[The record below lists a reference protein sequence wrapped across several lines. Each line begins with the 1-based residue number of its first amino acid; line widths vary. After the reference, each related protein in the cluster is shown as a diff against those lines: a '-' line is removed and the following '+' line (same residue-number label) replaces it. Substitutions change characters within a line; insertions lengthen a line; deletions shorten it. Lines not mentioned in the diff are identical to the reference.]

1 MIPSLALCVAL
12 YTFLSNN
19 SKFREFGKKFWATVM
34 LQIISIIFCTGALFV
49 ETIKNSLMR
58 KLSIISLSNK
68 IYDLFII
75 TFLLFYTASWIYMC
89 KIFYTMYGSLYHLRK
104 KRFIKYIQPVAW
116 FYEKFIHKASY
127 EKIYRDGI
135 ALHFDMFKGIDV
147 SKLKKLKNGGT
158 VVLLYENSAQYSDI
172 ITEYIKT
179 SIKDGDTVDY
189 ITTYKS
195 PLELC
200 KSFKNDEISNIT
212 KHLSIIDCFSTHYS
226 FDDKIV
232 KFQKQE
238 FSSKG
243 FMFFNA
249 ESFAD
254 VHTAANDSW
263 YRFRKVCKDE
273 ENQYRIP
280 HRTIYDTMSSL
291 IKFSSEELYFLFLRH
306 VIASEK
312 SYGMISL
319 FIEPISLENS
329 LKNDLIRMADIVIEY
344 NQASFKLVKEMNED

>member
-1 MIPSLALCVAL
+1 MAL

-19 SKFREFGKKFWATVM
+19 SKFREFGKKFWTTVM
-34 LQIISIIFCTGALFV
+34 LQLISIIFCAGALV
-49 ETIKNSLMR
+49 IETIKNSLMC
-58 KLSIISLSNK
+58 KNSKFLLGNK
-68 IYDLFII
+68 IYSLFII
-75 TFLLFYTASWIYMC
+75 VFLLFYTASWIYMC

-104 KRFIKYIQPVAW
+104 KRFIKYTRPIAW
-116 FYEKFIHKASY
+116 FYEKFIHKTFY
-127 EKIYRDGI
+127 EKNYRDRTT
-135 ALHFDMFKGIDV
+135 LHFDMFKGIDV
-147 SKLKKLKNGGT
+147 SKLQKLQNGGT
-158 VVLLYENSAQYSDI
+158 VVLLYEDSVQYSEV
-172 ITEYIKT
+172 ITEYIRAA
-179 SIKDGDTVDY
+179 IKDGDTVDY

-200 KSFKNDEISNIT
+200 RSFKDDEISNIT

-226 FDDKIV
+226 FDDKVV
-232 KFQKQE
+232 KFHKQE

-243 FMFFNA
+243 FRFFNA

-291 IKFSSEELYFLFLRH
+291 IRFSSEELYFLFLRH

-319 FIEPISLENS
+319 FIEPISLENN

-344 NQASFKLVKEMNED
+344 NQTSFKLIKEME